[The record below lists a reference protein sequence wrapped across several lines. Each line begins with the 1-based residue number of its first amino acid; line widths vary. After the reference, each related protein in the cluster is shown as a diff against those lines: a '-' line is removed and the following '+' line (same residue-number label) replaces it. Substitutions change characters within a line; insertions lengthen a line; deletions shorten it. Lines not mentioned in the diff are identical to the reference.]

1 MAKAAKAP
9 AASPI
14 RIGVVGH
21 GVVGSAFTAL
31 VARQADTIAA
41 RTGIAL
47 TVTRIAVRD
56 AAKHPGMVGDAII
69 GTDPLAVATAN

>member
-56 AAKHPGMVGDAII
+56 A
-69 GTDPLAVATAN
+69 

>member
-1 MAKAAKAP
+1 MAKAASAP
-9 AASPI
+9 AASPV

-56 AAKHPGMVGDAII
+56 AAKHPGRVGDASV
-69 GTDPLAVATAN
+69 GTDPLA